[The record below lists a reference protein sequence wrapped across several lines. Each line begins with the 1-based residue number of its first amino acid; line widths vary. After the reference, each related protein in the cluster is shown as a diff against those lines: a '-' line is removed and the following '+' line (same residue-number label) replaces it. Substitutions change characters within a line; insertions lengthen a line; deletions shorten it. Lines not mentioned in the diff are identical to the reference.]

1 MPDEEKK
8 EVQKIKCPCC
18 GELTLNQPVQVKSII
33 LDEYMASIIT
43 GVPFTHTWELYNGT
57 VKITVESLDK
67 ATNAALSAAVKAVD
81 DWSRKLEEGTLT
93 QLDAAKYTMLAK
105 PLRDTLRMY
114 CSIKEIIILRDGKLQ
129 KQFMPA
135 DVIRE
140 AMKKLFEA
148 SFVSDEAMAAAIEEY
163 NKRCVDPAVLSTLS
177 ESIIRTVIVAQ
188 ADLYTLLLD
197 NGFDTNFWAGIELA

>member
-8 EVQKIKCPCC
+8 QVEKIKCPCC
-18 GELTLNQPVQVKSII
+18 GELTLTKPVEIKSII

-57 VKITVESLDK
+57 VKMTVESLDK
-67 ATNAALSAAVKAVD
+67 TTSATLASAVGSIDEWIKKA
-81 DWSRKLEEGTLT
+81 EEGDFV
-93 QLDAAKYTMLAK
+93 DAAKYIPPART
-105 PLRDTLRMY
+105 LRDTYRMY
-114 CSIKEIIILRDGKLQ
+114 CSIKDITILRDGKIQ

-135 DVIRE
+135 DTIRDS
-140 AMKKLFEA
+140 MKKLVDAA
-148 SFVSDEAMAAAIEEY
+148 STTFSDFSKTIEEQY
-163 NKRCVDPAVLSTLS
+163 KKCVEPAVLSTLS
-177 ESIIRTVIVAQ
+177 DVIIRTVVVTH